1 MGHGAGWPHI
11 RGGNHLMKLPVTV
24 IGGYLGAG
32 KTTLINHLLRNANG
46 LRLAVLVNEFGEL
59 SIDEDLIEAED
70 DGLMSISGGC
80 VCCAYGNDMIG
91 VLEDIRDAEPG
102 FDHVLLEASGV
113 ALPASIMTTVGLV
126 RGLRP
131 DATVVLADA
140 EQIRRN
146 AANKFLSDTI
156 QRQLEQAD
164 ILLLTKADLVT
175 PEQLTSVS
183 EWLKASAPRARILP
197 VEKGQVALDAIV
209 GALPLPARGFAPS
222 RSPHGDFASIVLR
235 PGGPVDAEALAA
247 SLAADPTVTRAKG
260 YVVQGDGLVL
270 IHVVGNRHAVEKAD
284 GSHDI
289 GVVCIGLKHE
299 FAAERIEELAS
310 LCAVAAP
317 VAKEP

>member
-1 MGHGAGWPHI
+1 M
-11 RGGNHLMKLPVTV
+11 NLPVTV

-32 KTTLINHLLRNANG
+32 KTTLINHLLRTADG

-146 AANKFLSDTI
+146 AGNKYLSDTI
-156 QRQLEQAD
+156 QQQLEQAD

-175 PEQLTSVS
+175 SEQLAEVTR
-183 EWLKASAPRARILP
+183 WLDGRVPSARILP
-197 VEKGQVALDAIV
+197 VERGEVPLGALL
-209 GALPLPARGFAPS
+209 GALPLPVRDIPS
-222 RSPHGDFASIVLR
+222 VRAVHSAFSSSVLR
-235 PGGPVDAEALAA
+235 PTGPVDAEVLAER
-247 SLAADPTVTRAKG
+247 LAADPSVTRAKG
-260 YVVQGDGLVL
+260 YVAQQGGLAL
-270 IHVVGNRHAVEKAD
+270 IHVVGNRHAVEKAE
-284 GSHDI
+284 GTHEI
-289 GVVCIGLKHE
+289 GVVCIGLEHD
-299 FAAERIEELAS
+299 FSPQRIEELAAQS
-310 LCAVAAP
+310 VAVALAD
-317 VAKEP
+317 KETDA

>member
-1 MGHGAGWPHI
+1 
-11 RGGNHLMKLPVTV
+11 MKLPVTV

-59 SIDEDLIEAED
+59 SIDADLIEAEE

-91 VLEDIRDAEPG
+91 VLEDIRDAKPG

-164 ILLLTKADLVT
+164 IILVTKADLVT
-175 PEQLTSVS
+175 SEQLADVT
-183 EWLKASAPRARILP
+183 EWLKDRAPNARI
-197 VEKGQVALDAIV
+197 VSAEKGRVSLDAII
-209 GALPLPARGFAPS
+209 GALPLPVRGIPPS
-222 RSPHGDFASIVLR
+222 RSPHSDFASTVLR
-235 PGGPVDAEALAA
+235 PDGPVDAEALAA

-260 YVVQGDGLVL
+260 YVAQKDGLAL
-270 IHVVGNRHAVEKAD
+270 IHVVGNRHTVETAE
-284 GSHDI
+284 GTHDI

-299 FAAERIEELAS
+299 FAAERIEELATLSASARNSSIRFSPMVS
-310 LCAVAAP
+310 LLL
-317 VAKEP
+317 